1 MAKEKTII
9 NFEKYIIE
17 KYSYHQIV
25 SSKKENKNQSP
36 VKTQVESGTTSDTRS
51 GKISITVIYKSVPH
65 DLTVT
70 VAGIFSLNIDDY
82 PKDAVLNALVVNGTA
97 ILYPYVRSI
106 VSVLTSLGSENS
118 VVLPTINTNNLFSGD
133 HDAEK
138 N

>member
-25 SSKKENKNQSP
+25 SSKKENKNHSP

-51 GKISITVIYKSVPH
+51 GKISITVIYQSAPH

-106 VSVLTSLGSENS
+106 VSVLTSLGSESS

>member
-1 MAKEKTII
+1 M
-9 NFEKYIIE
+9 
-17 KYSYHQIV
+17 
-25 SSKKENKNQSP
+25 
-36 VKTQVESGTTSDTRS
+36 
-51 GKISITVIYKSVPH
+51 YKSVPH